1 MHDREDHPLPS
12 TFDDADLYDLL
23 LDNCDYGVEFYSR
36 LAQEAHGPVL
46 DVACGT
52 GRILIPCLRAGVDI
66 EGLDYS
72 SAMLNQLR
80 KKLPADRSP
89 PRLTQSDMSRFQLD
103 RKFALI
109 MIPFNAFGHNL
120 TQEAQLN
127 CLRTCREHL
136 LPGGSLAFDG
146 YFPSLEIIGAAQGTR
161 VLEGEIPHRESGR
174 TLRMYDT
181 RRFDRVNQIQHSINE
196 VEVLDAEGNLCE
208 RRRSTSSIRWIYK
221 GEMGLLLQLSGFRR
235 CPPTSPA
242 RHSSASRMGWSCAPG
257 SAKLVSRSSKL
268 VSRSSKLVSSRIT

>member
-12 TFDDADLYDLL
+12 TFDDADLYGML
-23 LDNCDYGVEFYSR
+23 LDDCDYGVEFYSR

-80 KKLPADRSP
+80 KKLPADRPP

-120 TQEAQLN
+120 TQEAQLD

-146 YFPSLEIIGAAQGTR
+146 YFPSLEIIVAAQGTR

-208 RRRSTSSIRWIYK
+208 WRRSTTSIRWIYK
-221 GEMGLLLQLSGFRR
+221 GERGLLLQLSGFRR
-235 CPPTSPA
+235 WEI
-242 RHSSASRMGWSCAPG
+242 SADFAGTPLERESDGMVVRAW
-257 SAKLVSRSSKL
+257 
-268 VSRSSKLVSSRIT
+268 